1 MASFRAKICL
11 TLAAGLA
18 AAVAVLGA
26 AQAEDQVLLRARE
39 GAAAMIRGQFE
50 RAVSLYDEALATPDV
65 SKFVQASIYSDRGV
79 AKWRMKQTRE
89 AVDDFNESIQ
99 LSPESATVYNN
110 RGNALMD
117 LGHPEEA
124 IQGLRPRDSASAVLR
139 RRLQQPWQRL
149 CRPA

>member
-89 AVDDFNESIQ
+89 AVDDSTNPFS
-99 LSPESATVYNN
+99 SRRKAPPSTTTVAT
-110 RGNALMD
+110 R
-117 LGHPEEA
+117 
-124 IQGLRPRDSASAVLR
+124 
-139 RRLQQPWQRL
+139 
-149 CRPA
+149 